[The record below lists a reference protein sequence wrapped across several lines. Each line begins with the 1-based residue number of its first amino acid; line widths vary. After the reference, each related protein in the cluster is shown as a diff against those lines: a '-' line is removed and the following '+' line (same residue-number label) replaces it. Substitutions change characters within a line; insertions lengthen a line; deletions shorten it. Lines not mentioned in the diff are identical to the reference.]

1 METPWTSKENLFT
14 MFALVDVLIKL
25 FYNSLDTQ
33 FAICFCPLSWIL
45 AAWYIDH
52 VAPTIL
58 PVSVIE
64 VQGTLT
70 VLKMSGFYVTLS
82 NMKEVSFNCL
92 YRAISE
98 KKLTQNVIKH
108 FEFWFIWFI
117 VFNAT
122 FSNILAISWR
132 PVLWWRKPEYPRRTT
147 DHGQAIG
154 KLYHLRLRVECTF
167 YCNLQS
173 RARTHAVLVIGLY
186 ELLGNPTT

>member
-45 AAWYIDH
+45 AAWYIDQ

-70 VLKMSGFYVTLS
+70 VLKISGFYVTLS

-98 KKLTQNVIKH
+98 KKTYSKRH
-108 FEFWFIWFI
+108 
-117 VFNAT
+117 
-122 FSNILAISWR
+122 
-132 PVLWWRKPEYPRRTT
+132 
-147 DHGQAIG
+147 
-154 KLYHLRLRVECTF
+154 
-167 YCNLQS
+167 
-173 RARTHAVLVIGLY
+173 
-186 ELLGNPTT
+186 